1 MQISHLYG
9 IMILASFII
18 STEAGQSL
26 SYVFVL
32 SLCFTENE
40 NMQQLGKQNQ
50 WTMALVVT
58 TQQNSTRF
66 RPSFKMVQKFGGG
79 GGKYFLLHLKKTNHV
94 VKWQK

>member
-9 IMILASFII
+9 IMILAYFII

-40 NMQQLGKQNQ
+40 NMQQLGKQN
-50 WTMALVVT
+50 
-58 TQQNSTRF
+58 
-66 RPSFKMVQKFGGG
+66 
-79 GGKYFLLHLKKTNHV
+79 H
-94 VKWQK
+94 